1 MDALENISD
10 SELIARARQRDE
22 SAFNVLYAR
31 YRLQLFSYLNKL
43 LPGDHQMVDDLF
55 QQVWLKVVTNWER
68 YDDQQKFLAWLCR
81 IGHNLVMDHYRR
93 LARRE
98 TVEISDTIPADHES
112 QGEVLDR
119 KIVEDALENAMAQL
133 SSEQREVLKL
143 RQQGVSFKE
152 IAQIQ
157 QANLNTVLGR
167 MHYAVEKLR
176 SLLRDF
182 L

>member
-81 IGHNLVMDHYRR
+81 IGHNLVMDH
-93 LARRE
+93 
-98 TVEISDTIPADHES
+98 
-112 QGEVLDR
+112 
-119 KIVEDALENAMAQL
+119 
-133 SSEQREVLKL
+133 
-143 RQQGVSFKE
+143 
-152 IAQIQ
+152 
-157 QANLNTVLGR
+157 
-167 MHYAVEKLR
+167 
-176 SLLRDF
+176 
-182 L
+182 